1 MKTIKYLGMLLAM
14 LAFFVTKTLILIKNM
29 MSYIKSKLYP
39 HTYCSCGDRYIVTTD
54 ELEGFAEYYCENC
67 GNCFTDDYYNLTN
80 VKE

>member
-1 MKTIKYLGMLLAM
+1 
-14 LAFFVTKTLILIKNM
+14 